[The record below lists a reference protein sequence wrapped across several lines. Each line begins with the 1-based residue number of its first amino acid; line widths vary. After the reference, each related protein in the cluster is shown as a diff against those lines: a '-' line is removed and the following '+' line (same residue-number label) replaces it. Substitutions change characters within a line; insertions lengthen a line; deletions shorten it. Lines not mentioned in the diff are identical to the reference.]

1 MMEKKVKEQ
10 MSLHRFLARNI
21 LILIVAAVI
30 IAAGTLFAGDYL
42 GRALVKQPDVSVI
55 LNQSALYEKEDY
67 KSIKTGTS
75 LGENGYFQ
83 ILDANAELLYTS
95 SKTKENSLTLESLDY
110 VPDAASG
117 TIFTIERQT
126 DEYGENYYFIHR
138 MYTDSDNNVETG
150 LAVIDMDWNI
160 LYSNME
166 INSSKISQNTINILL
181 NNSEDGLSQTVA
193 QKHRFET
200 QSGEIRYLILY
211 TDSANA
217 TYVTEYMRAIII
229 SIVLFILCM
238 VVVVWIMTQNTVNYI
253 KNPLSVLEGAMK
265 NFSKGKREQIEDC
278 DGPKEFSMV
287 IHTFND
293 MENQLN
299 ESEKERAELE
309 NQRQKMLG
317 DISHDI
323 KTPVTVIR
331 GYSSAIADHIIPQE
345 EQEKYLRIISQKA
358 ALLSELVDSFSDY
371 SRLQHPDFQM
381 NFEKT
386 DLSEYLREY
395 VAEKYE
401 ELELQDYSMDINIP
415 ENAIEADIDRQ
426 QLKRVFEN
434 IIINSVKHTSA
445 HTVISV
451 SLQREGENAVI
462 SLGDNGPGIPPDLRK
477 TIFEPFVTGDDSR
490 TSGKGSGLGLSIVKK
505 IVEAHHG
512 TVELM
517 DSKKG
522 TIFHI
527 VLPLHQAVNDR
538 AD

>member
-1 MMEKKVKEQ
+1 
-10 MSLHRFLARNI
+10 
-21 LILIVAAVI
+21 
-30 IAAGTLFAGDYL
+30 
-42 GRALVKQPDVSVI
+42 
-55 LNQSALYEKEDY
+55 
-67 KSIKTGTS
+67 
-75 LGENGYFQ
+75 
-83 ILDANAELLYTS
+83 
-95 SKTKENSLTLESLDY
+95 
-110 VPDAASG
+110 
-117 TIFTIERQT
+117 
-126 DEYGENYYFIHR
+126 
-138 MYTDSDNNVETG
+138 
-150 LAVIDMDWNI
+150 
-160 LYSNME
+160 
-166 INSSKISQNTINILL
+166 
-181 NNSEDGLSQTVA
+181 
-193 QKHRFET
+193 
-200 QSGEIRYLILY
+200 
-211 TDSANA
+211 
-217 TYVTEYMRAIII
+217 
-229 SIVLFILCM
+229 
-238 VVVVWIMTQNTVNYI
+238 
-253 KNPLSVLEGAMK
+253 
-265 NFSKGKREQIEDC
+265 
-278 DGPKEFSMV
+278 MV

-293 MENQLN
+293 MEHQLS

-331 GYSSAIADHIIPQE
+331 GYSSAIADHIVPQE

-395 VAEKYE
+395 AAEKYE
-401 ELELQDYSMDINIP
+401 ELELQDYPMDISIP
-415 ENAIEADIDRQ
+415 ENAMEADIDRQ